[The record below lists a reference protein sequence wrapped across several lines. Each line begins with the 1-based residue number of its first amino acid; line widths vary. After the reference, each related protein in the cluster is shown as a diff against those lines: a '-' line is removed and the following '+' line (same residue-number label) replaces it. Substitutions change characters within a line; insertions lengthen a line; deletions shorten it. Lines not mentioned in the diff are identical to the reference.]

1 MRFSNKLFV
10 HFLLINI
17 FWTTCLYVFVCWR
30 HDRDATATDSN
41 QNPSVAVAQSAL
53 PLKTAAAAITSDSF
67 NLTETQP
74 PSSETNAL
82 IIPTDVHDAPL
93 EVRTVNKR
101 TCPVAFHP
109 VDENIKPISG
119 NTKKDIPIHKTDTLT
134 QTDTGDYKTTFKL
147 LARDNVSISDKRI
160 NNLARKIEE
169 TGAEGLFFVLDKFKD
184 TRSTNSD
191 RWVATAVLAS
201 MKLPAYSADILSKAL
216 SSEKNVPLRRL
227 IVNTLAEYGT
237 EDMINVFKDIL
248 KNTNEDIMVK
258 LYAAYA
264 LAKRDYQ
271 EGFSKLYNF
280 YADAG
285 ETNYDIKVKLIEF
298 MGDIQSPKS
307 FPFFKKILRSE
318 TDPALV
324 ISALQK
330 IISIDEYKSIQ
341 ELEWLL
347 ENSEDAEITKAA
359 NQFYN
364 KIVQG
369 EKD

>member
-17 FWTTCLYVFVCWR
+17 FWTTCLYVFVCCR
-30 HDRDATATDSN
+30 QDRERSETDPDSV
-41 QNPSVAVAQSAL
+41 PSAAVSLNGMAL
-53 PLKTAAAAITSDSF
+53 NTAAAATSEHSRSVNPHPVPAEKNEAVINVDYQES
-67 NLTETQP
+67 P
-74 PSSETNAL
+74 
-82 IIPTDVHDAPL
+82 VV
-93 EVRTVNKR
+93 VRTINKR
-101 TCPVAFHP
+101 TSPIVFPAP
-109 VDENIKPISG
+109 DENI
-119 NTKKDIPIHKTDTLT
+119 NTQTAAIEKTIETQNTETVT
-134 QTDTGDYKTTFKL
+134 QTDPGDYKTEFRM

-201 MKLPAYSADILSKAL
+201 MKLPSYSADILAKAL
-216 SSEKNVPLRRL
+216 SSEENIPLRRL

-248 KNTNEDIMVK
+248 KNTNEDIVVK

-280 YADAG
+280 YTEAG
-285 ETNYDIKVKLIEF
+285 SANYDIKVKLIEF

-307 FPFFKKILRSE
+307 FPFFKKIVRTE

-347 ENSEDAEITKAA
+347 ENSEDAEITKTA
-359 NQFYN
+359 NQFYT
-364 KIVQG
+364 KILQG